1 MKLFQKAHFEALY
14 RMIIV
19 ALIFSLIY
27 YYFGREHLIYSHDP
41 GIDVRYFDCV
51 YFSVIIQSLLGT
63 GEIIPR
69 TILMKSFV
77 ILQILITLVI
87 NFMY

>member
-1 MKLFQKAHFEALY
+1 MKLFQKAHFQALY

-27 YYFGREHLIYSHDP
+27 YYFGREHLIYSHDAE
-41 GIDVRYFDCV
+41 IDVRYFDCF

-69 TILMKSFV
+69 TILMKSIV

>member
-1 MKLFQKAHFEALY
+1 MKLFQKAHFQALY
-14 RMIIV
+14 QMIIV
-19 ALIFSLIY
+19 SFIFSLL
-27 YYFGREHLIYSHDP
+27 YYFLGKDHLIYSHDLD
-41 GIDVRYFDCV
+41 IHVNYFDCL

-69 TILMKSFV
+69 SMLMKGLV
-77 ILQILITLVI
+77 ILQILTSLVI